1 MHLKIAHQLSLL
13 LAAIVVLVVISIGG
27 LTVWNLRSGFNDY
40 LRVRDDEQ
48 LMRLVKLVERR
59 AAVDPQLN
67 WLRTNEREA
76 MRELMD
82 DFYERPYRPQGPPGP
97 QSAASPADAHRRGPP
112 DRAHGPRA
120 PWPPPDGPNRG
131 HPWAPPGPPPP
142 ADIAPEQA
150 PVQTQRPPPP
160 QPPPVG
166 GAGALRDRVLIRDAQ
181 GQWVAGREQAT
192 AAAKSVRAIKVNQ
205 IEVGTMSL
213 VAEPMPDTTDLSF
226 LRRQYQGLGLA
237 ALGTVLV
244 ALLAGFW
251 LASLWSRPLRALQQA
266 SRAIAQ
272 GKRDTHVEPA
282 GALEMAELAADINAM
297 TAELA
302 RLETTRRTWI
312 AQISHELRT
321 PLSVLR
327 GEIESIEDGVRQP
340 TPAMMG
346 RLRDEVMQ
354 LTRLVDDL
362 HTLSVADVDGMRCT
376 FSPGM
381 VGPALEDVVQ
391 RFQAQAQ
398 QLGLT
403 LHYLPPDNAP
413 QLTAEWDFGRIEQ
426 LLANLLTNSLRY
438 TQAPGRITVSWQRQN
453 DHLLLSVEDTAPGVS
468 DADLPRL
475 FDPLF
480 RADASRQRTADTRH
494 ASGLGLSIVRSI
506 ALAHRGQVSVQQSA
520 LGGLAVHVTLP
531 LCPEQVRAKSPPQ
544 TKAGT
549 P

>member
-120 PWPPPDGPNRG
+120 QWPPPDGPNRG

-142 ADIAPEQA
+142 ADTAPEQA
-150 PVQTQRPPPP
+150 TVQAQRPPPP
-160 QPPPVG
+160 PPPQVG

-181 GQWVAGREQAT
+181 GQWVAGREQPAS
-192 AAAKSVRAIKVNQ
+192 APKSVRAIKVNQ
-205 IEVGTMSL
+205 TEVGTMSL

-226 LRRQYQGLGLA
+226 LRRQYMSLGLA
-237 ALGTVLV
+237 ALVTVLV

-251 LASLWSRPLRALQQA
+251 LAKRWSRPLQALQQA
-266 SRAIAQ
+266 SRAIALGQ
-272 GKRDTHVEPA
+272 RDTHVQPT
-282 GALEMAELAADINAM
+282 GALELAELAADINAM

-302 RLETTRRTWI
+302 RLESTRRTWL

-340 TPAMMG
+340 TPAVMG

-362 HTLSVADVDGMRCT
+362 HTLTVADVDGMRCT
-376 FSPGM
+376 FTEGSI
-381 VGPALEDVVQ
+381 GPALHAVVK
-391 RFQAQAQ
+391 RFQALAQ
-398 QLGLT
+398 QAGLT
-403 LHYLPPDNAP
+403 LQVLPPDANP
-413 QLTAEWDFGRIEQ
+413 QVTATWDFGRIEQ

-438 TQAPGRITVSWQRQN
+438 TQAPGRVTVGWQRKGN
-453 DHLLLSVEDTAPGVS
+453 HILLTVEDTAPGVS
-468 DADLPRL
+468 DADIPRL

-480 RADASRQRTADTRH
+480 RADASRQRAADAQH
-494 ASGLGLSIVRSI
+494 ASGLGLAIVRSI
-506 ALAHRGQVSVQQSA
+506 AQAHQGQVTARHSP

-531 LCPEQVRAKSPPQ
+531 LQPEHTRAQRPPHH
-544 TKAGT
+544 TAT
-549 P
+549 AT